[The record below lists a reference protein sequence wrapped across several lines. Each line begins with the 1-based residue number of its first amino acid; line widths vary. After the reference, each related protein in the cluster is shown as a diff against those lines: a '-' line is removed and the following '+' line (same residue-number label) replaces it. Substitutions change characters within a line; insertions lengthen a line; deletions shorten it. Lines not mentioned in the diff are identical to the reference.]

1 MKMKHILLAAS
12 LFVAGILTSAAFN
25 TNAFGQPGGRYQGVH
40 SNIAGI
46 WIVDTASGA
55 VRLCDEINKK
65 CFEWLN

>member
-1 MKMKHILLAAS
+1 MKPLHILLAML
-12 LFVAGILTSAAFN
+12 LFFAGALTSVAFN
-25 TNAFGQPGGRYQGVH
+25 ANAFGPAGGRYQGVH

-65 CFEWLN
+65 CFEWLQ